1 MDGTT
6 EAADV
11 RAGHFWLADND
22 EHKVSGRLTLD
33 QGAAPR
39 LELDQALTPL
49 LRELEPREQ
58 PEGSRTL
65 VFADAGPESEFFV
78 VHGAVNDGTAVTLVD
93 AFQKKR
99 KVGAG
104 ADRQWLQAQF
114 AVLGDHLGGRDQLY
128 TEIRLQ
134 LRHLDA
140 WAALP
145 GFALEDVTASGQDR
159 VTLAFRG
166 SSPSPVSLRGGGQ
179 LDLEQTPEIEFS
191 PLHGGRIGR
200 AVWVRATGLPPAT
213 IDDLE
218 RRFVTPLSSLLTL
231 ATDAACPPVAV
242 EVATGPNQPWLTLQ
256 NSGLEG
262 PAEEARTPDRQ
273 LLPLAALGLDRVA
286 TWLGSVD
293 VLGPL
298 PPVVAAAAAG
308 SRGPLETQLLELT
321 TVAEGLH
328 RALFGNPRRLSG
340 GQAERA
346 REAVRASVRDLE
358 ENVRGAVEGAIQYLE
373 DPSFPQRLQQLAD
386 RVGAA
391 MPGVTGRTNRWK
403 HCVTDIR
410 NEFAHRDYGFL
421 ESARISELV
430 SVRES
435 LRWLLTGLLL
445 LRTGLSPEELAA
457 RVESHQPYV
466 LFRHQA
472 RAWLP
477 RVFREPTDQ

>member
-1 MDGTT
+1 MAGAT

-22 EHKVSGRLTLD
+22 EHKVSGCLTLG
-33 QGAAPR
+33 QGAGPR

-49 LRELEPREQ
+49 LRELEPRDQ
-58 PEGSRTL
+58 PEGSRAF
-65 VFADAGPESEFFV
+65 VFADDGPEVEFFV
-78 VHGAVNDGTAVTLVD
+78 VHGALSDGTAVTLVD
-93 AFQKKR
+93 AFQKQR

-104 ADRQWLQAQF
+104 GDRQWLQAQLV
-114 AVLGDHLGGRDQLY
+114 VLGGHLGGRDQLY

-134 LRHLDA
+134 LRHLDR

-145 GFALEDVTASGQDR
+145 GFALEDATAPGQDGL
-159 VTLAFRG
+159 TLSFRG
-166 SSPSPVSLRGGGQ
+166 ATPSPVSLQGGGQ
-179 LDLEQTPEIEFS
+179 LDLEQTPDIEFS

-200 AVWVRATGLPPAT
+200 AVWVRAIGLPPAT

-256 NSGLEG
+256 HSGLEA

-273 LLPLAALGLDRVA
+273 LLPLAALGLDGVA
-286 TWLGSVD
+286 TWLD
-293 VLGPL
+293 AADDLGPL
-298 PPVVAAAAAG
+298 PPVVAAAAG

-340 GQAERA
+340 EQAKRA

-358 ENVRGAVEGAIQYLE
+358 EDVRGAVEGAIQHLE

-386 RVGAA
+386 CVGAA

-466 LFRHQA
+466 LFRHQV

-477 RVFREPTDQ
+477 RIFREPTDE